1 MREGGKGVRIL
12 RSEEVRGMV
21 REDGEKSV
29 GVRTYRVEDSE
40 ESEGVE

>member
-1 MREGGKGVRIL
+1 
-12 RSEEVRGMV
+12 MV

-40 ESEGVE
+40 ESAGVRRYRSKVRWGW